1 MNNKLTVT
9 INSFSYKRT
18 LPEDNSGNGGG
29 FIFDCRS
36 INNPG
41 RYEEYKNL
49 TGKDKEVI
57 RFFEN
62 ETEMSEFLNHIFA
75 IIDQSVKKYIK
86 REFTHLMVSFGCT
99 GGQHRSVYCAENLSQ
114 HLKKNLDI
122 NIIVNHIEQEIL
134 KKERS

>member
-1 MNNKLTVT
+1 MKLTVT
-9 INSFSYKRT
+9 INSFSYKRS

-36 INNPG
+36 IHNPG
-41 RYEEYKNL
+41 RYQEYKNL
-49 TGKDKEVI
+49 TGQDKEVI
-57 RFFEN
+57 RFLEN
-62 ETEMSEFLNHIFA
+62 ESEMSEFLNHIFA

-114 HLKKNLDI
+114 HLKKNFDV
-122 NIIVNHIEQEIL
+122 NIIINHIEQEIL
-134 KKERS
+134 KMERS

>member
-18 LPEDNSGNGGG
+18 LPKDNSGNGGG

-49 TGKDKEVI
+49 TGQDKEVI
-57 RFFEN
+57 RFLEN
-62 ETEMSEFLNHIFA
+62 ESEMSEFLNHVFA
-75 IIDQSVKKYIK
+75 IVDQSVKKYIK

-99 GGQHRSVYCAENLSQ
+99 GGQHRSVYCAENLSK
-114 HLKKNLDI
+114 HLKKNFDV
-122 NIIVNHIEQEIL
+122 NIIINHIEQEIL
-134 KKERS
+134 KMERS

>member
-9 INSFSYKRT
+9 INSFSFKRA

-36 INNPG
+36 IHNPG
-41 RYEEYKNL
+41 KYQEYKNL
-49 TGKDKEVI
+49 TGQDKEVI

-62 ETEMSEFLNHIFA
+62 EPEMSEFLNHIFA
-75 IIDQSVKKYIK
+75 IVDQSAKKYIE
-86 REFTHLMVSFGCT
+86 RGFTHLMVSFGCT
-99 GGQHRSVYCAENLSQ
+99 GGQHRSVYCVENLAKY
-114 HLKKNLDI
+114 LKGNFDI
-122 NIIVNHIEQEIL
+122 NIAINHIEQEIL